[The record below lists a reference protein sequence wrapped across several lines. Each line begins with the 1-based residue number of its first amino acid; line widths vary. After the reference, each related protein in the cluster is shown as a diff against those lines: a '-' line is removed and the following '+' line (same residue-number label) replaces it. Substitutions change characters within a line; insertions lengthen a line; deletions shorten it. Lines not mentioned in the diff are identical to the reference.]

1 MIINNSNNTG
11 IETVSGE
18 ISTYSTTIDPK
29 DLDFI
34 TTILTTNLYSNPEES
49 FIREIVSNA
58 WDSHVEAGNTD
69 TPVIIKI
76 QNNSIFI
83 RDYGTG
89 ISPERF
95 KSTFLN
101 IGSSTKRSSN
111 KYIGAY
117 GIGRLSGLACS
128 NTVYFTS
135 YYNGTMYSYVMSKI
149 SNKIEV
155 TKLYEEPTTENNGLS
170 VALTNVNNI
179 YKFKS
184 SLSSIVFFPNI
195 YIEDSEY
202 GDRYNSIKNKRF
214 KNFAVLDSKLD
225 KKYNILIGNV
235 LYPLDETA
243 LQIDDTKI
251 KNLIYF
257 IKHNCIFLTFD
268 IGELDITPNRE
279 NIIYTNKCIDKIKN
293 KINKA
298 YEEIIELLKDRFEKD
313 YNTIN
318 DLKFLIKSDINF
330 YPFEPSNT
338 DINVTLNKPCISIK
352 SLDLYKNLRI
362 TFRGYSVDECF
373 INIVQALLGAKSLKV
388 SYYIYRNVLKKP
400 DNFSIQYGNSSF
412 LYFKNSPIYIY
423 PNDVPL
429 KHRKYIARIHTDALI
444 VKDLNYI
451 HIYKELLYR
460 LYNHNIAINSHKSLL
475 CIFQTI
481 YKHLLSRVTTID
493 ENSSDYKLFAKSYQ
507 ASLAKD
513 NKITLHIMKFNVDD
527 KRFIRHSVKCDSL
540 DSFIAAINRYS
551 KPVIIS
557 RYKESPDKALMIL
570 RNYECIIY
578 EASTKVY
585 NTIMNNIPN
594 KVISIDHFMSTS
606 SYIQR
611 YYDERYLY
619 KKLLDIGNYSFIKKL
634 FRKGS
639 KYISYKFS
647 EDVYNI
653 FRRTNLTMNYEY
665 INFLSSYY
673 GIKPSAGID
682 EFLEFVKNVLA
693 KIDEDYKNI
702 IHDCTDDWILD
713 LLIIKSKLFII
724 NYKEYNVVNNN
735 LIYKLICKK
744 RK

>member
-76 QNNSIFI
+76 QNNSICI

-179 YKFKS
+179 YKFRN

-195 YIEDSEY
+195 YIEDSEC

-257 IKHNCIFLTFD
+257 IKRNCIFLTFD

-298 YEEIIELLKDRFEKD
+298 YEEIIELFKDRFEKD
-313 YNTIN
+313 YSTID
-318 DLKFLIKSDINF
+318 DLKFLIKSYINF
-330 YPFEPSNT
+330 YPFEPNNT
-338 DINVTLNKPCISIK
+338 DINVTFNKPCISIK
-352 SLDLYKNLRI
+352 SLDLYKNLLI
-362 TFRGYSVDECF
+362 TFKGYLVDECF
-373 INIVQALLGAKSLKV
+373 INTVQTLLEANSLKV
-388 SYYIYRNVLKKP
+388 SYYMYHNVLKKP
-400 DNFSIQYGNSSF
+400 DDFSNKYGNISF
-412 LYFKNSPIYIY
+412 LYFKNSPIYVY
-423 PNDVPL
+423 PNAVPL
-429 KHRKYIARIHTDALI
+429 KHRRYIARIHTDALI

-451 HIYKELLYR
+451 YIYKELIMR
-460 LYNHNIAINSHKSLL
+460 LYNHNVTINSRKSLL

-493 ENSSDYKLFAKSYQ
+493 ENSADYKLFIKSYQ
-507 ASLAKD
+507 ASSVKG
-513 NKITLHIMKFNVDD
+513 NKLTLHVMKYDLNNTC
-527 KRFIRHSVKCDSL
+527 FIRHSIKFDSL
-540 DSFIAAINRYS
+540 SNFIAAVDKCK

-557 RYKESPDKALMIL
+557 RYKESDNEELSVLKNCDCMV
-570 RNYECIIY
+570 Y

-585 NTIMNNIPN
+585 NTIMNSIPN
-594 KVISIDHFMSTS
+594 KVVSIECFMSTS

-619 KKLLDIGNYSFIKKL
+619 RKLLGIGNSKFIKKL
-634 FRKGS
+634 LQKGS
-639 KYISYKFS
+639 KYLSYKFS
-647 EDVYNI
+647 EDVYNKFI
-653 FRRTNLTMNYEY
+653 RINGTMSCEY
-665 INFLSSYY
+665 INFLSSKY

-682 EFLEFVKNVLA
+682 EFVEFVRNVVA

-702 IHDCTDDWILD
+702 IHDYTDDWVLN
-713 LLIIKSKLFII
+713 LFII
-724 NYKEYNVVNNN
+724 RNKLFTINYNEYKVVNNN

>member
-202 GDRYNSIKNKRF
+202 GDRYNTIKNKRF
-214 KNFAVLDSKLD
+214 KNFAVVDSKLD
-225 KKYNILIGNV
+225 KQYNILIGNV

-251 KNLIYF
+251 KNLI
-257 IKHNCIFLTFD
+257 
-268 IGELDITPNRE
+268 
-279 NIIYTNKCIDKIKN
+279 
-293 KINKA
+293 
-298 YEEIIELLKDRFEKD
+298 
-313 YNTIN
+313 
-318 DLKFLIKSDINF
+318 
-330 YPFEPSNT
+330 
-338 DINVTLNKPCISIK
+338 
-352 SLDLYKNLRI
+352 
-362 TFRGYSVDECF
+362 
-373 INIVQALLGAKSLKV
+373 
-388 SYYIYRNVLKKP
+388 
-400 DNFSIQYGNSSF
+400 
-412 LYFKNSPIYIY
+412 
-423 PNDVPL
+423 
-429 KHRKYIARIHTDALI
+429 
-444 VKDLNYI
+444 
-451 HIYKELLYR
+451 
-460 LYNHNIAINSHKSLL
+460 
-475 CIFQTI
+475 
-481 YKHLLSRVTTID
+481 
-493 ENSSDYKLFAKSYQ
+493 
-507 ASLAKD
+507 
-513 NKITLHIMKFNVDD
+513 
-527 KRFIRHSVKCDSL
+527 
-540 DSFIAAINRYS
+540 
-551 KPVIIS
+551 
-557 RYKESPDKALMIL
+557 
-570 RNYECIIY
+570 
-578 EASTKVY
+578 
-585 NTIMNNIPN
+585 
-594 KVISIDHFMSTS
+594 
-606 SYIQR
+606 
-611 YYDERYLY
+611 
-619 KKLLDIGNYSFIKKL
+619 
-634 FRKGS
+634 
-639 KYISYKFS
+639 
-647 EDVYNI
+647 
-653 FRRTNLTMNYEY
+653 
-665 INFLSSYY
+665 
-673 GIKPSAGID
+673 
-682 EFLEFVKNVLA
+682 
-693 KIDEDYKNI
+693 
-702 IHDCTDDWILD
+702 
-713 LLIIKSKLFII
+713 
-724 NYKEYNVVNNN
+724 
-735 LIYKLICKK
+735 
-744 RK
+744 

>member
-76 QNNSIFI
+76 QNNSICI

-179 YKFKS
+179 HKFKS
-184 SLSSIVFFPNI
+184 ALSSIVFFPNI

-214 KNFAVLDSKLD
+214 KNFAVLNSKLD

-243 LQIDDTKI
+243 LQLYDTKI

-257 IKHNCIFLTFD
+257 IKRNCIFLTFD

-298 YEEIIELLKDRFEKD
+298 YEEIIELFKDRFEKD
-313 YNTIN
+313 YSTID

-373 INIVQALLGAKSLKV
+373 INIVQTLLGAKSLKV
-388 SYYIYRNVLKKP
+388 SYYIYHNVLKKP
-400 DNFSIQYGNSSF
+400 DNFSIQYGNNNFS
-412 LYFKNSPIYIY
+412 YFKNSPIYIY

-451 HIYKELLYR
+451 HIYKELIMR
-460 LYNHNIAINSHKSLL
+460 LYNYNIAINSHKSLL

-493 ENSSDYKLFAKSYQ
+493 ENSADYKLFIKSYQ
-507 ASLAKD
+507 ASSVKD
-513 NKITLHIMKFNVDD
+513 NKLTLHVMKFDVND
-527 KRFIRHSVKCDSL
+527 KRFIRHSVKSDSL
-540 DSFIAAINRYS
+540 SNFIAFIDKCK

-570 RNYECIIY
+570 RNCDCTIY

-594 KVISIDHFMSTS
+594 KVVSMDHFMSTS

-611 YYDERYLY
+611 YYDEGYLY
-619 KKLLDIGNYSFIKKL
+619 KKLLDVDNYGFIKKL
-634 FRKGS
+634 LQKGS

-653 FRRTNLTMNYEY
+653 FMKTTEPVNCEY
-665 INFLSSYY
+665 TNFLSSVY
-673 GIKPSAGID
+673 GIKPSTGID
-682 EFLEFVKNVLA
+682 EFAEFVKNVVA
-693 KIDEDYKNI
+693 KIDKDYKNI
-702 IHDCTDDWILD
+702 IHGYTNDWVLNLFIVRN
-713 LLIIKSKLFII
+713 KLFII
-724 NYKEYNVVNNN
+724 NYNEYRVINNN

>member
-101 IGSSTKRSSN
+101 IGSSTKRGSN

-257 IKHNCIFLTFD
+257 IKRNCIFLTFD

-279 NIIYTNKCIDKIKN
+279 NIIYTNKCIDKIKH
-293 KINKA
+293 KIIDA
-298 YEEIIELLKDRFEKD
+298 YEEIIELFKNKFEKD
-313 YNTIN
+313 YSTID
-318 DLKFLIKSDINF
+318 DLKFLVKSEINF
-330 YPFEPSNT
+330 YPFELSNT

-388 SYYIYRNVLKKP
+388 SYYIHNILKKP
-400 DNFSIQYGNSSF
+400 DNFSIQYGNNSF

-451 HIYKELLYR
+451 HIYKELIMR
-460 LYNHNIAINSHKSLL
+460 LYNYNIAINSRKSLL

-493 ENSSDYKLFAKSYQ
+493 ENSADYKLFIKSYQ
-507 ASLAKD
+507 VSSVKD
-513 NKITLHIMKFNVDD
+513 NKLTLHVMKFDYNNS
-527 KRFIRHSVKCDSL
+527 RFIRHSTNFDSL
-540 DSFIAAINRYS
+540 SNLIAAIDKCK

-557 RYKESPDKALMIL
+557 RYKESNDTALNIL
-570 RNYECIIY
+570 KSCDCLMC

-594 KVISIDHFMSTS
+594 KVVSMDHFMSTS

-619 KKLLDIGNYSFIKKL
+619 KLLDIDNYGFIKKL
-634 FRKGS
+634 FQKGS
-639 KYISYKFS
+639 KYLSYKFS
-647 EDVYNI
+647 EDAYNT
-653 FRRTNLTMNYEY
+653 FRRTNVTMNCEY

-682 EFLEFVKNVLA
+682 EFAEFVKNVVA
-693 KIDEDYKNI
+693 KIDKDYKNI
-702 IHDCTDDWILD
+702 IHDYTDDWVLN
-713 LLIIKSKLFII
+713 LFIIRNKLFII
-724 NYKEYNVVNNN
+724 NYKEYKVVNNN

>member
-76 QNNSIFI
+76 QNNSICI

-179 YKFKS
+179 YKFKN

-195 YIEDSEY
+195 YIEDADF
-202 GDRYNSIKNKRF
+202 GNKYNSIKSKRF
-214 KNFAVLDSKLD
+214 NNFALLNSTIG
-225 KKYNILIGNV
+225 KYNILLGNV

-251 KNLIYF
+251 KDLIYF

-279 NIIYTNKCIDKIKN
+279 NIIYTNNCIDKIKH
-293 KINKA
+293 KIIDA
-298 YEEIIELLKDRFEKD
+298 YEEIIELFKNRFEKD
-313 YNTIN
+313 YNTID
-318 DLKFLIKSDINF
+318 DLKFLIRENMYF
-330 YPFEPSNT
+330 NPFEPDNT
-338 DINVTLNKPCISIK
+338 NFIISQCIIIK
-352 SLDLYKNLRI
+352 SSDLYKNLSI
-362 TFRGYSVDECF
+362 TFKGYYVDECF
-373 INIVQALLGAKSLKV
+373 IEVVKALLGVQTLKV
-388 SYYIYRNVLKKP
+388 LYYTSNGVLKKP
-400 DNFSIQYGNSSF
+400 DDFVNHYGCEKFS
-412 LYFKNSPIYIY
+412 YFKDGSIYIY
-423 PNDVPL
+423 PNGISL
-429 KHRKYIARIHTDALI
+429 NHKRYISGINKEALI

-451 HIYKELLYR
+451 HIYKELIMR
-460 LYNHNIAINSHKSLL
+460 LYNYNIAINSRKSLL

-493 ENSSDYKLFAKSYQ
+493 ENSADYKLFIKSYQ
-507 ASLAKD
+507 TSSVKD
-513 NKITLHIMKFNVDD
+513 NKLTLHVMKFDYNAE
-527 KRFIRHSVKCDSL
+527 RFIRHSTNFDSL
-540 DSFIAAINRYS
+540 SNFIAAIDKCK

-570 RNYECIIY
+570 RNYNCTIC

-585 NTIMNNIPN
+585 NTIMNNISN
-594 KVISIDHFMSTS
+594 KVVSMDHFMSTS
-606 SYIQR
+606 SYIQK

-619 KKLLDIGNYSFIKKL
+619 KKLLDIDNYGFIKKL
-634 FRKGS
+634 FQKGS
-639 KYISYKFS
+639 KYLSYKFS
-647 EDVYNI
+647 EDVYNT
-653 FRRTNLTMNYEY
+653 FRRTNGTMNCEY

-673 GIKPSAGID
+673 GIKPLAGID
-682 EFLEFVKNVLA
+682 EFAEFVKNVAA
-693 KIDEDYKNI
+693 KIDKDYKNI
-702 IHDCTDDWILD
+702 IHDYTDDWVLN
-713 LLIIKSKLFII
+713 LFIIRNKLFII
-724 NYKEYNVVNNN
+724 NYKEYKVVNNN

>member
-76 QNNSIFI
+76 QNNSICI

-179 YKFKS
+179 YKFRN

-257 IKHNCIFLTFD
+257 IKRNCIFLTFD

-298 YEEIIELLKDRFEKD
+298 YEEIIELVKARFEKD
-313 YNTIN
+313 YSTID
-318 DLKFLIKSDINF
+318 DLKFLVKSEINF
-330 YPFEPSNT
+330 YPFELSNT

-373 INIVQALLGAKSLKV
+373 INIVQALLGVKSLKV
-388 SYYIYRNVLKKP
+388 SYYIYHNVLKKP
-400 DNFSIQYGNSSF
+400 DNFSIQYGNNSF
-412 LYFKNSPIYIY
+412 LYLKNSPIYIY

-451 HIYKELLYR
+451 HIYKELIMR
-460 LYNHNIAINSHKSLL
+460 LYNYNIAINSHKSLL

-513 NKITLHIMKFNVDD
+513 NDITLHIMKFNINDR
-527 KRFIRHSVKCDSL
+527 RFIRHSVKAGSL
-540 DSFIAAINRYS
+540 NSFIAFIDKCK

-570 RNYECIIY
+570 RNYDCIIY

-594 KVISIDHFMSTS
+594 RVVSMDHFMSTS

-611 YYDERYLY
+611 YYDEGYLY
-619 KKLLDIGNYSFIKKL
+619 KKLLDIDNYGFIKKL
-634 FRKGS
+634 FQKGS

-653 FRRTNLTMNYEY
+653 FRKTTEPVNCEY
-665 INFLSSYY
+665 TNFLSSAY
-673 GIKPSAGID
+673 GIKPSTGID
-682 EFLEFVKNVLA
+682 EFAEFVKNVVA
-693 KIDEDYKNI
+693 KIDKDYKNI
-702 IHDCTDDWILD
+702 IHDYTDDWVLNLFIVRN
-713 LLIIKSKLFII
+713 KLFII
-724 NYKEYNVVNNN
+724 NYNEYRVINNN

>member
-76 QNNSIFI
+76 QDNSIFI

-214 KNFAVLDSKLD
+214 KNFALLNSTIN
-225 KKYNILIGNV
+225 KYNILLGNV

-243 LQIDDTKI
+243 LQLCDSKI
-251 KNLIYF
+251 KDLIRF
-257 IKHNCIFLTFD
+257 IKNNNIFLTFN

-279 NIIYTNKCIDKIKN
+279 NIIYTNNCIDKIKH
-293 KINKA
+293 KIIDA
-298 YEEIIELLKDRFEKD
+298 YEEIIELFKNRFEKD
-313 YNTIN
+313 YNTID
-318 DLKFLIKSDINF
+318 DLKFLVRENMYF
-330 YPFEPSNT
+330 NPFEPNNT
-338 DINVTLNKPCISIK
+338 NFIISQCITIK
-352 SLDLYKNLRI
+352 SSDLYKNLSI
-362 TFRGYSVDECF
+362 TFKGYYVDECF
-373 INIVQALLGAKSLKV
+373 IGIVKSLLGVQTLKV
-388 SYYIYRNVLKKP
+388 LYYTSDSVLKKP
-400 DNFSIQYGNSSF
+400 NDFVNRFGCEKFS
-412 LYFKNSPIYIY
+412 YFKDGSIYIY
-423 PNDVPL
+423 PNDIPL
-429 KHRKYIARIHTDALI
+429 NHKRYISGIHKEALI
-444 VKDLNYI
+444 VKSLNYI
-451 HIYKELLYR
+451 SIYKELIHR
-460 LYNHNIAINSHKSLL
+460 IYNHNITINSRSSLK
-475 CIFQTI
+475 CIFNTI
-481 YKHLLSRVTTID
+481 YNHLLSRVTTID
-493 ENSSDYKLFAKSYQ
+493 ENSADYKLFIKSYQ
-507 ASLAKD
+507 ASSVKD
-513 NKITLHIMKFNVDD
+513 NKLTLHVMKFNYNDR
-527 KRFIRHSVKCDSL
+527 RFIRHSTNFDYLSN
-540 DSFIAAINRYS
+540 FIASIDKCK

-570 RNYECIIY
+570 RNYDCIIY

-594 KVISIDHFMSTS
+594 KVVSMDHFMSTS

-611 YYDERYLY
+611 YYDEGYLY
-619 KKLLDIGNYSFIKKL
+619 KKLLDIDNYGFIKKL
-634 FRKGS
+634 FQKCS

-647 EDVYNI
+647 KDVYNI
-653 FRRTNLTMNYEY
+653 FRKTTESVNCEY
-665 INFLSSYY
+665 INFLSSAY
-673 GIKPSAGID
+673 GIKPSTGID
-682 EFLEFVKNVLA
+682 EFVEFVKNVVA
-693 KIDEDYKNI
+693 KIGKDYKNI
-702 IHDCTDDWILD
+702 IHDYTDDWVLN
-713 LLIIKSKLFII
+713 LFIIRNKLFII
-724 NYKEYNVVNNN
+724 NYKEYKVVNNN

>member
-76 QNNSIFI
+76 QNNSICI

-184 SLSSIVFFPNI
+184 ALSSIVFFPNI

-235 LYPLDETA
+235 LYQLDETA

-251 KNLIYF
+251 KNLIHF
-257 IKHNCIFLTFD
+257 IKRNCIFLTFD

-298 YEEIIELLKDRFEKD
+298 YEEIIGLFKDRFEKD
-313 YNTIN
+313 YSTTD
-318 DLKFLIKSDINF
+318 DLKFLVKSEINF

-362 TFRGYSVDECF
+362 TFRGYFIDECF
-373 INIVQALLGAKSLKV
+373 INIVQTLLGAKSLKV
-388 SYYIYRNVLKKP
+388 SYYIYHNVLKNP
-400 DNFSIQYGNSSF
+400 DNFTIQYGNSSF
-412 LYFKNSPIYIY
+412 SYFKNSPIYIY

-429 KHRKYIARIHTDALI
+429 KHRRYIARIHTDALI

-451 HIYKELLYR
+451 HIYKELIMR
-460 LYNHNIAINSHKSLL
+460 LYNYNIAINSRKSLL

-513 NKITLHIMKFNVDD
+513 NKITLHIMKFNVND
-527 KRFIRHSVKCDSL
+527 RHFIRHYVKFGSL
-540 DSFIAAINRYS
+540 NSFIVTINRYS

-570 RNYECIIY
+570 RNYDCIIY

-594 KVISIDHFMSTS
+594 RVVSMDHFMSTS

-611 YYDERYLY
+611 YYDESYLY
-619 KKLLDIGNYSFIKKL
+619 KKLLDIDNYGFIKKL
-634 FRKGS
+634 FQKGS

-647 EDVYNI
+647 EYVYNI
-653 FRRTNLTMNYEY
+653 FMKTTEPINCEY
-665 INFLSSYY
+665 TNFLSSAY
-673 GIKPSAGID
+673 GIKPSTGID
-682 EFLEFVKNVLA
+682 EFAEFVKNVAA
-693 KIDEDYKNI
+693 KIDKDYKNI
-702 IHDCTDDWILD
+702 IRDYINDWVLN
-713 LLIIKSKLFII
+713 LLIVRNKLFII
-724 NYKEYNVVNNN
+724 NYNEYRVINNN